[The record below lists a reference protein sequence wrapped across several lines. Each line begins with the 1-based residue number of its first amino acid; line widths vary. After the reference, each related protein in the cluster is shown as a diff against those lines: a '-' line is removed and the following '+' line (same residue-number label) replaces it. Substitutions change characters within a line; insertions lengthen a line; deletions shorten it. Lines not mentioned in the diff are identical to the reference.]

1 MIFFKIKLR
10 YLTAFAMLFITS
22 VNAKDS
28 VEKLDELF
36 INHLAHIDA
45 PGFSVSVVQ
54 DGKLVLAKGYGVIS
68 NKQADKISKDTI
80 IGIGSV
86 TKSFTAMMILQL
98 QEQGLLNVD
107 DKITKYLPWF
117 RAADKSKSS
126 KITIRMFLNMTSGLE
141 ARFSQLTQNQS
152 RRSDALERGVRNIS
166 SYQIISEPGKS
177 FGYVNEGWNT
187 LGLIIEKIT
196 GKSWEQTLA
205 DDVLTPLAM
214 NNTSSDRKVLENW
227 KLAHGHYAGVKPVPA
242 EFIHIQSSLPSGS
255 GFYSSAADLAHYMN
269 ALLNEGTFQGNNLL
283 KQESINQ
290 MWETA
295 TSMSILPYELGGNG
309 KPGGY
314 AMGWMS
320 MNVEGADYIFHGGE
334 FRVSSSLLVLE
345 PAARIGIVILY
356 NTGDLDPYTSVANIT
371 VTNNAL
377 RILKNLPLSNFGV
390 PRQSDPT
397 LNNYLAVKEN
407 TEKFLGI
414 YLAKSG
420 KRLDIKPG
428 GSEGLKLY
436 FMESIYPAD
445 FDVDFVNESNFIAR
459 NIAANYSG
467 YFTANAQGEVQAI
480 NFSGEVF
487 RRKNAETTGMKQYKV
502 KSSGMSFLLPESWQ
516 ISLGEKGFIAKAQKD
531 NDAELSN
538 TTTKLSY
545 EEWLLQVKQ
554 QALQKNV
561 TEMTEFKNGY
571 FFQSMVYLD
580 QKGYRHITLY
590 CAYRG
595 KNYIFTLKDK
605 PENITHL
612 AMSVLNPFLSSLSLM
627 K

>member
-1 MIFFKIKLR
+1 MIFLKIKLR
-10 YLTAFAMLFITS
+10 YFTAFAMLFITS
-22 VNAKDS
+22 ANATDT

-36 INHLAHIDA
+36 VNHLAHIDA

-54 DGKLVLAKGYGVIS
+54 DGKLVLTKGYGVIS
-68 NKQADKISKDTI
+68 NKQTDKMSKDTI
-80 IGIGSV
+80 IGIGSI

-98 QEQGLLNVD
+98 QEKGLLNVD

-141 ARFSQLTQNQS
+141 PRFSQLTQNQS
-152 RRSDALERGVRNIS
+152 RRRDALERGVRNIS
-166 SYQIISEPGKS
+166 SYQINREPGKS
-177 FGYVNEGWNT
+177 FEYVNEGWNT
-187 LGLIIEKIT
+187 LGLIIEKVT

-205 DDVLTPLAM
+205 DKVLTPLAM
-214 NNTSSDRKVLENW
+214 NNTSSDRKVLEQW

-242 EFIHIQSSLPSGS
+242 EFIHMQSSLPSGS
-255 GFYSSAADLAHYMN
+255 GFYSSAANLAHYMN
-269 ALLNEGTFQGNNLL
+269 ALLNEGIFMGEKILR
-283 KQESINQ
+283 QESINQ

-309 KPGGY
+309 KLGGY

-320 MNVEGADYIFHGGE
+320 MHIEGSDYIFHGGE

-345 PAARIGIVILY
+345 PAARTGVVILY
-356 NTGDLDPYTSVANIT
+356 NTGDLDPYTSETSIT

-397 LNNYLAVKEN
+397 VNNYLAVKAN
-407 TEKFLGI
+407 TEKFHGV

-459 NIAANYSG
+459 NIATSYSG
-467 YFTANAQGEVQAI
+467 YFTANDQGDVQAI

-487 RRKNAETTGMKQYKV
+487 RRKNAETTSMKQYKV
-502 KSSGMSFLLPESWQ
+502 KSSGMSFFLPESWQ
-516 ISLGEKGFIAKAQKD
+516 ISLGEKGFIAKTKKD

-538 TTTKLSY
+538 TTTKLPY
-545 EEWLLQVKQ
+545 EAWLLKVKQ
-554 QALQKNV
+554 QASLKKV

-571 FFQSMVYLD
+571 FFQSVVYLD
-580 QKGYRHITLY
+580 QKGYRRIALY

-595 KNYIFTLKDK
+595 KNYIFTLKNK

-612 AMSVLNPFLSSLSLM
+612 VISVLNPFLSSLSLG
-627 K
+627 

>member
-1 MIFFKIKLR
+1 
-10 YLTAFAMLFITS
+10 
-22 VNAKDS
+22 
-28 VEKLDELF
+28 
-36 INHLAHIDA
+36 
-45 PGFSVSVVQ
+45 
-54 DGKLVLAKGYGVIS
+54 
-68 NKQADKISKDTI
+68 
-80 IGIGSV
+80 
-86 TKSFTAMMILQL
+86 
-98 QEQGLLNVD
+98 
-107 DKITKYLPWF
+107 
-117 RAADKSKSS
+117 
-126 KITIRMFLNMTSGLE
+126 
-141 ARFSQLTQNQS
+141 
-152 RRSDALERGVRNIS
+152 
-166 SYQIISEPGKS
+166 
-177 FGYVNEGWNT
+177 
-187 LGLIIEKIT
+187 
-196 GKSWEQTLA
+196 
-205 DDVLTPLAM
+205 
-214 NNTSSDRKVLENW
+214 
-227 KLAHGHYAGVKPVPA
+227 
-242 EFIHIQSSLPSGS
+242 
-255 GFYSSAADLAHYMN
+255 
-269 ALLNEGTFQGNNLL
+269 
-283 KQESINQ
+283 
-290 MWETA
+290 
-295 TSMSILPYELGGNG
+295 
-309 KPGGY
+309 
-314 AMGWMS
+314 
-320 MNVEGADYIFHGGE
+320 
-334 FRVSSSLLVLE
+334 VLE

-420 KRLDIKPG
+420 KRLDIKRG

-459 NIAANYSG
+459 NISANYSG

-612 AMSVLNPFLSSLSLM
+612 AMSVLNPFLSSLSLR
-627 K
+627 